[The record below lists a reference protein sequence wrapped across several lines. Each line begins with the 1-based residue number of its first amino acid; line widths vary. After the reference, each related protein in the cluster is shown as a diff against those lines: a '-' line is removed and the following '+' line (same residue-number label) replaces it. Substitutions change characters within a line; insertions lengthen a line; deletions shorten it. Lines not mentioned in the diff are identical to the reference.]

1 MSFYEF
7 TKTIGLDFDGSAIG
21 LGTRSKRYAMLVDDG
36 VVTALNIEESPG
48 VADASTA
55 ENLLQAM

>member
-1 MSFYEF
+1 M
-7 TKTIGLDFDGSAIG
+7 IGLDFDGSAIG

-36 VVTALNIEESPG
+36 VVTALDIEESPG

-55 ENLLQAM
+55 EKLLAAM